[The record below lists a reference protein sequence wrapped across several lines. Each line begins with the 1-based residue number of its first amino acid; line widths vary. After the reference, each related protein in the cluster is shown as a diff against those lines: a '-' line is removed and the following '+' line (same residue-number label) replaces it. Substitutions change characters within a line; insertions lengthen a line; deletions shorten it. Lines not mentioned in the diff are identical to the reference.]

1 MQHPLRVPLGRQ
13 RGFPLVQVMSN
24 SQDQSKDVL
33 RIANAMWSAA
43 AREFVA
49 ADKPGKLPE
58 HKGNK
63 SRKAAL
69 YGKD

>member
-1 MQHPLRVPLGRQ
+1 MPMQSQAQ
-13 RGFPLVQVMSN
+13 R
-24 SQDQSKDVL
+24 
-33 RIANAMWSAA
+33 RAMYAA
-43 AREFVA
+43 ASGNSNVGIPKKVAEEFVA